1 MATSG
6 LYGNSGTGAL
16 IAESGAETP
25 GLYGKSPNG
34 SAVAAPGTE
43 TGGLYT
49 GTVRFG
55 VTGPTGPT
63 GPMGPTG
70 PTGATGPTGPTGA
83 TGPTGPTGP
92 TGADSYVPGPTGPIG
107 ATGPTG
113 PQGSQGIQGV
123 IGPTGS
129 QGVQGIQGEQGIQ
142 GPTGSQGIQGEI
154 GPTGPTGADST
165 VQGPTGPTGPTGADS
180 FVPGPTGPQGVQGI
194 QGEQGIQGPTGPQGI
209 VGPTGSIGDTGATGP
224 LGPTGPTGATGADGN
239 SSSFYQYQADS
250 NQTSGTPTSGHLYWN
265 NATQI
270 SATSLVFSHLTSN
283 NIDVDLFLSLL
294 KTGDVIILQ
303 DASNSNNYQKWTLT
317 ANPTVDPNV
326 SVTYAV
332 SFDTSSGTGTT
343 GFANNHQLIAVVQTV
358 GVTGPTGPMGAT
370 GPTGADSTVPG
381 PTGPTGP
388 TGPQGI
394 QGIEGPTGPQ
404 GVQGIQ
410 GDTGA
415 IGPTGPTGAD
425 STVAGP
431 TGPTGAA
438 STVAGPT
445 GPTGAD
451 STVAGPTGPQGVQGI
466 QGIQGPTVYPGA
478 GVAVSTGSAWDT
490 SLVAASANTASALVQ
505 RDGSGNFTAGTI
517 TAALSGNAST
527 ATTAANVNNAAGYV
541 YRSGID
547 TAPAVI
553 MNSSGAF
560 YGHVAQ
566 RTTQQWG
573 FGHGGGVGGATTFD
587 FYYDTSGNVTAIGSV
602 SLGGALKRTAAGQ
615 GWMDGGYA
623 SIETSATT
631 GAIYSIGGGSY
642 FPTSSSLNTMYG
654 IGYTYTGTN
663 QFSIGTNSGAGNN
676 LWGMYVA
683 QGGTANIFLDA
694 GGSIYGA
701 GAIVMKGNITAYS
714 DERVKTNWRDLQPD
728 FIEQLAKVKHGI
740 YDRTDQEITQV
751 GVSAQSLQSVLE
763 HTVLENDHGQLSVAY
778 GNAALVSAIKLAER
792 VIELQ
797 ERLKAL
803 ESK

>member
-92 TGADSYVPGPTGPIG
+92 TGADSFVPGPTGSTG

-142 GPTGSQGIQGEI
+142 GPTGLQGIQGDI

-194 QGEQGIQGPTGPQGI
+194 QGEQGIAGPTGPTGI

-239 SSSFYQYQADS
+239 SSSFYQYQADT

-317 ANPTVDPNV
+317 ANPTVNPNV

-332 SFDTSSGTGTT
+332 AFDTSSGTGTT

-388 TGPQGI
+388 TGAQGDQGIVGPTGPQGI
-394 QGIEGPTGPQ
+394 QGIQ
-404 GVQGIQ
+404 GE
-410 GDTGA
+410 TGA
-415 IGPTGPTGAD
+415 VGPTGPTGAD

-431 TGPTGAA
+431 TGPTGATGA
-438 STVAGPT
+438 DSTVAGPT

-451 STVAGPTGPQGVQGI
+451 STVIGPTGPQGVQGI
-466 QGIQGPTVYPGA
+466 QGIQGPTVYPA
-478 GVAVSTGSAWDT
+478 VGVAVSTGSAWDS
-490 SLVAASANTASALVQ
+490 SLTYSNANTALALVR
-505 RDGSGNFTAGTI
+505 RDSSGNFSAGTI
-517 TAALSGNAST
+517 TATLSGLATYSNNASAHWT
-527 ATTAANVNNAAGYV
+527 SAAIAGSQGSNVSAVEVMNAGGTGDSNLANITFHCTGQYGTSLHLRADGYMGIGGWSASTWRWYTYLANGDMTAA
-541 YRSGID
+541 
-547 TAPAVI
+547 
-553 MNSSGAF
+553 
-560 YGHVAQ
+560 
-566 RTTQQWG
+566 
-573 FGHGGGVGGATTFD
+573 
-587 FYYDTSGNVTAIGSV
+587 GNVTA
-602 SLGGALKRTAAGQ
+602 
-615 GWMDGGYA
+615 
-623 SIETSATT
+623 
-631 GAIYSIGGGSY
+631 
-642 FPTSSSLNTMYG
+642 
-654 IGYTYTGTN
+654 
-663 QFSIGTNSGAGNN
+663 
-676 LWGMYVA
+676 
-683 QGGTANIFLDA
+683 
-694 GGSIYGA
+694 
-701 GAIVMKGNITAYS
+701 YS
-714 DERVKTNWRDLQPD
+714 DPRLKT
-728 FIEQLAKVKHGI
+728 
-740 YDRTDQEITQV
+740 EITPIDSALSIIAQLN
-751 GVSAQSLQSVLE
+751 GVRFKWIESSVIGHPGEYDYGVLADEVQRVLPELVCDSLHE
-763 HTVLENDHGQLSVAY
+763 APEGDKYKTVAY
-778 GNAALVSAIKLAER
+778 DKFAPILIEAVKELASK
-792 VIELQ
+792 VELL
-797 ERLKAL
+797 EARLKEL
-803 ESK
+803 DDK

>member
-63 GPMGPTG
+63 GPIGPTG

-92 TGADSYVPGPTGPIG
+92 TGADSTVVGPTGATG

-113 PQGSQGIQGV
+113 AQGIQGIQGV
-123 IGPTGS
+123 IGPTGPQGIQGV
-129 QGVQGIQGEQGIQ
+129 QGVQGIQGPTGPQGIQ
-142 GPTGSQGIQGEI
+142 GVT

-194 QGEQGIQGPTGPQGI
+194 QGEQGIVGPTGPQGI
-209 VGPTGSIGDTGATGP
+209 VGPTGSTGDTGATGP

-250 NQTSGTPTSGHLYWN
+250 NQISGTPTSGHLYWN

-283 NIDVDLFLSLL
+283 GIDVDLFLSLL

-332 SFDTSSGTGTT
+332 AFDTSSGTGTT

-358 GVTGPTGPMGAT
+358 GTTGPTGPMGPT
-370 GPTGADSTVPG
+370 GPTGADSTVS
-381 PTGPTGP
+381 GPTGP
-388 TGPQGI
+388 TGPQGD
-394 QGIEGPTGPQ
+394 QGVVGPTGPQ
-404 GVQGIQ
+404 GIQGIQ

-431 TGPTGAA
+431 TGPTGATGA
-438 STVAGPT
+438 DSTVVGPT

-451 STVAGPTGPQGVQGI
+451 STVAGPTGPQGIQGVQGI
-466 QGIQGPTVYPGA
+466 QGDPGPTTYPGA
-478 GVAVSTGSAWDT
+478 GVAVSTGTAWDT

-505 RDGSGNFTAGTI
+505 RDSSGNFSAGAI
-517 TAALSGNAST
+517 S
-527 ATTAANVNNAAGYV
+527 VAGE
-541 YRSGID
+541 I
-547 TAPAVI
+547 
-553 MNSSGAF
+553 
-560 YGHVAQ
+560 
-566 RTTQQWG
+566 
-573 FGHGGGVGGATTFD
+573 
-587 FYYDTSGNVTAIGSV
+587 
-602 SLGGALKRTAAGQ
+602 KRTVAGE
-615 GWMDGGYA
+615 GWLDGNYA
-623 SIETSATT
+623 SVETSATT
-631 GAIYSIGGGSY
+631 GAIYSIGGGTY

-663 QFSIGTNSGAGNN
+663 QFNIGTSTGAGNN
-676 LWGMYVA
+676 LWGLYICGNGSV
-683 QGGTANIFLDA
+683 GTFLDTS
-694 GGSIYGA
+694 GNIYGA
-701 GAIVMKGNITAYS
+701 GSVVMKGNVSASS
-714 DERVKTNWRDLQPD
+714 DERIKTNWRDLPKD
-728 FIEQLAKVKHGI
+728 FVEQLAKVKNGI
-740 YDRTDQEITQV
+740 YDRTDVELTQV
-751 GVSAQSLQSVLE
+751 GVGAQSLQKILQHAVS
-763 HTVLENDHGQLSVAY
+763 ENDQGMLSVAY
-778 GNAALVSAIKLAER
+778 GNAALVACVKLAER
-792 VIELQ
+792 IVEL
-797 ERLKAL
+797 EKLL
-803 ESK
+803 ESKGLK

>member
-70 PTGATGPTGPTGA
+70 PTGSTGATGPTGDI
-83 TGPTGPTGP
+83 GPTGPTGP
-92 TGADSYVPGPTGPIG
+92 TG
-107 ATGPTG
+107 
-113 PQGSQGIQGV
+113 SQGIQGNL
-123 IGPTGS
+123 GPTGP
-129 QGVQGIQGEQGIQ
+129 QGVQGIQGNQGIQ
-142 GPTGSQGIQGEI
+142 GPTGSQGIQGDI

-180 FVPGPTGPQGVQGI
+180 FVPGPTGPQGVQGV

-224 LGPTGPTGATGADGN
+224 LGPTGPTGATGADGG
-239 SSSFYQYQADS
+239 SSSYYQYRADA
-250 NQTSGTPTSGHLYWN
+250 NQFSGTPNNGTFYWN
-265 NATQI
+265 NTTQTSATQL
-270 SATSLVFSHLTSN
+270 TFSHLTEQG
-283 NIDVDLFLSLL
+283 IDVDLFLGFL
-294 KTGDVIILQ
+294 KTGDHVILQ
-303 DASNSNNYQKWTLT
+303 DKNNSNNYQKWTLT
-317 ANPTVDPNV
+317 ANPTVVPNT

-332 SFDTSSGTGTT
+332 SLDNSAGTGTT
-343 GFANNHQLIAVVQTV
+343 GFANNHQMVVVLQSV

-370 GPTGADSTVPG
+370 GPTGADSTVVG

-388 TGPQGI
+388 TGAQGI

-415 IGPTGPTGAD
+415 VGPTGPTGAD

-445 GPTGAD
+445 GPTGAA

-466 QGIQGPTVYPGA
+466 QGTPGPTVYPGA

-505 RDGSGNFTAGTI
+505 RDGSGNFSAG
-517 TAALSGNAST
+517 
-527 ATTAANVNNAAGYV
+527 
-541 YRSGID
+541 
-547 TAPAVI
+547 
-553 MNSSGAF
+553 
-560 YGHVAQ
+560 
-566 RTTQQWG
+566 
-573 FGHGGGVGGATTFD
+573 
-587 FYYDTSGNVTAIGSV
+587 AI
-602 SLGGALKRTAAGQ
+602 SLAGALKRTAAGQ
-615 GWMDGGYA
+615 GWLDGNYNGVE
-623 SIETSATT
+623 SVSTT
-631 GAIYSIGGGSY
+631 GAIYSIGGASY
-642 FPTSSSLNTMYG
+642 FPTSTSLNTMYG
-654 IGYTYTGTN
+654 IGYCYTLTN
-663 QFSIGTNSGAGNN
+663 NFNIGTITGAPNN
-676 LWGMYVA
+676 AWGMYVA
-683 QGGTANIFLDA
+683 QAGVANIFLDA
-694 GGSIYGA
+694 SGSIYGA